1 MLTCLCGFLLGLRT
15 FNQPYLSVGSYGLP
29 YFFIN
34 LPGME
39 FLEKLIR
46 KENMSS
52 AWLPVLMKREEALLL
67 IVWGFC
73 FVGLILVFCCFVD
86 LIVFVCFGFF
96 NMKLASIDSH
106 FCCLKS
112 ALLSQGIGEY
122 PLVPQSR

>member
-1 MLTCLCGFLLGLRT
+1 MLTCLCVFLLGLRT

-34 LPGME
+34 LPEME
-39 FLEKLIR
+39 FLGLVKQKLIR

-73 FVGLILVFCCFVD
+73 FVG
-86 LIVFVCFGFF
+86 
-96 NMKLASIDSH
+96 
-106 FCCLKS
+106 
-112 ALLSQGIGEY
+112 
-122 PLVPQSR
+122 